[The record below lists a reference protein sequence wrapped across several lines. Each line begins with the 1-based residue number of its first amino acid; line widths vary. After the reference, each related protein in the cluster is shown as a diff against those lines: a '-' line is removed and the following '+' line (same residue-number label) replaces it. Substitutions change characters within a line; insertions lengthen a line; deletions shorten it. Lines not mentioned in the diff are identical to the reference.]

1 MWNNGRET
9 YKFNREQ
16 DKLKKQY
23 SYIGMTEEQIQTMY
37 DFDKAIFNGRRREA
51 RHTQRFDLSVF
62 EEDNIDESKNPL
74 LYKFTDKLTVDL
86 DLIGLSRY
94 SWLDELQDE
103 RLIHS
108 IHKLTDKDK
117 EILTKY
123 VIDGYKWCEIARM
136 ENVKPQAI
144 ANRLKRIRKRL
155 IKYNGERQCA

>member
-16 DKLKKQY
+16 DKLRKQY
-23 SYIGMTEEQIQTMY
+23 SAVGMTEEQIQTMY
-37 DFDKAIFNGRRREA
+37 DFDKQELNLRRREVNHRA
-51 RHTQRFDLSVF
+51 EMNGELYDDIQRTYRLVQQDIDLTY
-62 EEDNIDESKNPL
+62 
-74 LYKFTDKLTVDL
+74 LY
-86 DLIGLSRY
+86 RY
-94 SWLDELQDE
+94 SWLDEVRDE
-103 RLIHS
+103 RLIS

-155 IKYNGERQCA
+155 IKYNGKRRCA